1 VELQG
6 NNEINKDMQS
16 RMTAHGSLGNK
27 GGQGYVKCLEQSLG
41 YKGSIYKKN
50 KSMQDSN
57 STSIPRPRKYKLL
70 KR

>member
-1 VELQG
+1 MELQG
-6 NNEINKDMQS
+6 DNGITKDMQS
-16 RMTAHGSLGNK
+16 RMTAHGSLRNK

-41 YKGSIYKKN
+41 YKGSIYKN

-57 STSIPRPRKYKLL
+57 DTIVPRHGNI